1 MLEDTNSLDGAQ
13 LECKCSIKTV
23 NIGTLELIA
32 INEPRCKKTCFHE
45 GHPISNANSSAIS
58 SLFDIS

>member
-1 MLEDTNSLDGAQ
+1 MLF
-13 LECKCSIKTV
+13 CRV
-23 NIGTLELIA
+23 NGVVLLY
-32 INEPRCKKTCFHE
+32 E